1 MPLRVEESIR
11 ESAAFKVVN
20 YIQAALEYVYM
31 QLTSSAIAHYS
42 PVSLHHKRQSVSALP
57 RHQKK
62 KRGWANE

>member
-11 ESAAFKVVN
+11 ESAAVN
-20 YIQAALEYVYM
+20 YIQATLKYVYM
-31 QLTSSAIAHYS
+31 QLTSSVIALYS

-62 KRGWANE
+62 GG